1 MACQSPSTMA
11 TNSHDSWLLMWISDL
26 DRGKNLPEI
35 PNSIG
40 KKNYGFRFQF
50 WKTRPIVVNL
60 RPNDPA
66 VKAPGQDK
74 IHRAE
79 WWGCPTEHAWVTIT
93 FAKW

>member
-40 KKNYGFRFQF
+40 KKKLWFPVSILEN
-50 WKTRPIVVNL
+50 
-60 RPNDPA
+60 PA
-66 VKAPGQDK
+66 NCCESSPK
-74 IHRAE
+74 RS
-79 WWGCPTEHAWVTIT
+79 GC
-93 FAKW
+93 